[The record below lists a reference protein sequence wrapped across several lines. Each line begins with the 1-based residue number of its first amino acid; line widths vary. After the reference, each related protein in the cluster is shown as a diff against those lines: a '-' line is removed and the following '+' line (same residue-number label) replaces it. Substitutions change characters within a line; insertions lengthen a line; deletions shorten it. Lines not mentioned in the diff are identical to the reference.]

1 MAKVPF
7 LLLLMLFLGMAIAI
21 PQVYES
27 MTLWYKFG
35 TDRLLLKAAQSA
47 GMIAFVLFNAQ
58 VLLAVKGKWLTAAF
72 GAARINKY
80 HQTSGVLIA
89 LFGVAHVLLV
99 LLPEGLGNL
108 PFGFKFWPEMVGALL
123 LLLLG
128 GTVVLS
134 RYRRKFKLPYPLWRN
149 SHKVIGYLL
158 IVLLNIHVLFVS
170 DTFEQPVPRLFLG
183 GSLLLLVVWVGSV
196 KACRGIK

>member
-1 MAKVPF
+1 
-7 LLLLMLFLGMAIAI
+7 
-21 PQVYES
+21 
-27 MTLWYKFG
+27 
-35 TDRLLLKAAQSA
+35 
-47 GMIAFVLFNAQ
+47 
-58 VLLAVKGKWLTAAF
+58 
-72 GAARINKY
+72 
-80 HQTSGVLIA
+80 
-89 LFGVAHVLLV
+89 
-99 LLPEGLGNL
+99 
-108 PFGFKFWPEMVGALL
+108 VGALL
-123 LLLLG
+123 LLLRG

-149 SHKVIGYLL
+149 SHKVMGYLL